1 MLGHEPDGRVAV
13 DRRDERTVAGKM
25 CACEGRM
32 ERVRP
37 RSALAWSS
45 LLTAAT
51 ATAVLMSGLNG
62 FVQIMKVAIE
72 CCYAHR

>member
-1 MLGHEPDGRVAV
+1 M
-13 DRRDERTVAGKM
+13 DRRDERTLAART
-25 CACEGRM
+25 CAC
-32 ERVRP
+32 RVRS
-37 RSALAWSS
+37 RSARRRRPALAWSS